1 MKQYKYTS
9 ADFVPQ
15 NSHIPDA
22 YIESTELD
30 RIKSLAGVSKPK
42 LVEYTTNDIAPGV
55 NSPVGTA
62 GRTIDEKK
70 KIEKNLNIKTGTPEW
85 FRLWFAKPE
94 LTGEK
99 PIGDEGPET
108 KKNPGSLLDKEGHAD
123 LRAVSQLSKELDNN
137 NQAANESK
145 PKY

>member
-15 NSHIPDA
+15 DSHIPDA
-22 YIESTELD
+22 YIESAELD
-30 RIKSLAGVSKPK
+30 RIKSLAGLNKPK
-42 LVEYTTNDIAPGV
+42 LVEYTTNDIEPSV
-55 NSPVGTA
+55 NSPVGTT
-62 GRTIDEKK
+62 GRTVDEKR
-70 KIEKNLNIKTGTPEW
+70 KIEKDLNIKTGTPEW

-99 PIGDEGPET
+99 PVGDERPET
-108 KKNPGSLLDKEGHAD
+108 TKNPGSLLDKEGHAD
-123 LRAVSQLSKELDNN
+123 LRAVSQLSKELDAS
-137 NQAANESK
+137 NQAASESK